1 MMGREESVWEGWFE
15 EGLRWNK
22 GLALA
27 CVVDISQGELG
38 EGTQNLTIKLPLGIT
53 FDADLR

>member
-27 CVVDISQGELG
+27 CVVDLVKGREWG
-38 EGTQNLTIKLPLGIT
+38 GGTQNLPKAVVRHH
-53 FDADLR
+53 F

>member
-1 MMGREESVWEGWFE
+1 MGRVEQGLQGWFA
-15 EGLRWNK
+15 EGLRRNE

>member
-1 MMGREESVWEGWFE
+1 MGRVEQDLQGWFPD
-15 EGLRWNK
+15 GLRRNG

-38 EGTQNLTIKLPLGIT
+38 EGTQNLTKAAIGHH
-53 FDADLR
+53 F